1 MIISI
6 KEEGKEREYGENPA
20 KFRDSIQEFPKLH
33 N

>member
-6 KEEGKEREYGENPA
+6 KETGKEVEYGENPA
-20 KFRDSIQEFPKLH
+20 KFHDSKQEFPKLH